1 MKVNDLPVDLRSILE
16 AGTAY
21 GTFLNAGSLVVTD
34 LLAGCGYDCL
44 MIDGEHSPVGFETAQ
59 ALTIACQG
67 RGASALMRIA
77 DNDPVLM
84 KRALDLGLDGVM
96 VPVVSSRA
104 EAERAVASFRYPPDG
119 IRGMAA
125 GVVRASRYGLQT
137 EAYLAKGRH
146 RPILI
151 LQIETRAA
159 VDAIDEIVQVAGV
172 DMLFVG
178 PFDLSANL
186 GFLGQPDHPTARAAI
201 AKVEQAAKRAG
212 RWLGT
217 IDTSERPARA
227 LYADGYRLVMG
238 SADVTML
245 RETAIRNIAAA
256 RGR

>member
-1 MKVNDLPVDLRSILE
+1 MGQVLSVDLRSKLE
-16 AGTAY
+16 AGTTY
-21 GTFLNAGSLVVTD
+21 GTFLNACSLVVAD
-34 LLAGCGYDCL
+34 VLAGCGYDCL
-44 MIDGEHSPVGFETAQ
+44 MIDGEHSPVGYETAH
-59 ALTIACQG
+59 ALAIACQG
-67 RGASALMRIA
+67 RGAGALMRIA

-125 GVVRASRYGLQT
+125 GVVRASQYGLHT
-137 EAYLAKGRH
+137 ADYLATGRH

-159 VDAIDEIVQVAGV
+159 VDAIDEIVAVDGV
-172 DMLFVG
+172 DMLFIG

-186 GFLGQPDHPTARAAI
+186 GHLGQPDHPAAREAI
-201 AKVEQAAKRAG
+201 AKVEAAAKKAG

-217 IDTSERPARA
+217 IDTAGRPARTLFA
-227 LYADGYRLVMG
+227 EGYRLVMG

-245 RETAIRNIAAA
+245 RETALRNIAAA
-256 RGR
+256 RAR

>member
-1 MKVNDLPVDLRSILE
+1 MGHDLLVDLRSKLE
-16 AGTAY
+16 AGTVY
-21 GTFLNAGSLVVTD
+21 GTFLNACSLVVAD
-34 LLAGCGYDCL
+34 VLAGCGYDCL
-44 MIDGEHSPVGFETAQ
+44 MIDGEHSPVGYETAQ
-59 ALTIACQG
+59 ALTMACQG
-67 RGASALMRIA
+67 RGAGALMRIA
-77 DNDPVLM
+77 NNDPVLM

-104 EAERAVASFRYPPDG
+104 EAERAVASFRYPPEG

-125 GVVRASRYGLQT
+125 GVVRASQYGLNT
-137 EAYLAKGRH
+137 ADYLATGRH

-159 VDAIDEIVQVAGV
+159 VKAIDEIVDVAGV
-172 DMLFVG
+172 DMLFIG

-186 GFLGQPDHPTARAAI
+186 GHLGQPDHPEARDAI
-201 AKVEQAAKRAG
+201 ARVEAAAKRAG

-217 IDTSERPARA
+217 IDTAGRPARTLFA
-227 LYADGYRLVMG
+227 EGYRLVMG

-245 RETAIRNIAAA
+245 RETALRNIAAA

>member
-1 MKVNDLPVDLRSILE
+1 MPVDLRSKLE
-16 AGTAY
+16 AGNAY
-21 GTFLNAGSLVVTD
+21 GTFLNACSLTVADV
-34 LLAGCGYDCL
+34 LAGCGYDCL
-44 MIDGEHSPVGFETAQ
+44 MIDGEHSPVGYETAQ

-67 RGASALMRIA
+67 RGAGALMRIA
-77 DNDPVLM
+77 NNDPVLM

-104 EAERAVASFRYPPDG
+104 EAERAVAAFRYPPEG

-125 GVVRASRYGLQT
+125 GVVRASQYGLHT
-137 EAYLAKGRH
+137 ADYLATGRH

-159 VDAIDEIVQVAGV
+159 VEAIDPIVDVAGV
-172 DMLFVG
+172 DMLFIG

-186 GFLGQPDHPTARAAI
+186 GYLGQPDHPAAREAI
-201 AKVEQAAKRAG
+201 AKVEAAAKRAG

-217 IDTSERPARA
+217 IDTAARPARTLFA
-227 LYADGYRLVMG
+227 EGYRLVMG

-245 RETAIRNIAAA
+245 RETALRNIAAA

>member
-1 MKVNDLPVDLRSILE
+1 MVNDLSVDLRSKLE
-16 AGTAY
+16 TGTAY
-21 GTFLNAGSLVVTD
+21 GTFLNACSYVVAD
-34 LLAGCGYDCL
+34 VLAGCGYDCL
-44 MIDGEHSPVGFETAQ
+44 MIDGEHSPVGFETAH
-59 ALTIACQG
+59 ALTTACQG
-67 RGASALMRIA
+67 RGAAALMRIA
-77 DNDPVLM
+77 DNDPALM
-84 KRALDLGLDGVM
+84 KRALDLGLDGAM
-96 VPVVSSRA
+96 VPAVSSRA

-125 GVVRASRYGLQT
+125 GVVRASQYGLRT
-137 EAYLAKGRH
+137 ADYLGEGRH

-159 VDAIDEIVQVAGV
+159 VEAIDEIVQVAGV
-172 DMLFVG
+172 DMLFIG

-186 GFLGQPDHPTARAAI
+186 GLLGQPDHPTARAAI
-201 AKVEQAAKRAG
+201 ARVEQAAKRAG

-217 IDTSERPARA
+217 IDTGERPARS

-245 RETAIRNIAAA
+245 RESALRNIAAA

>member
-1 MKVNDLPVDLRSILE
+1 MRNHLSVDLRSKLE

-21 GTFLNAGSLVVTD
+21 GTFLNACSLTVTD
-34 LLAGCGYDCL
+34 VLAGCGYDCL
-44 MIDGEHSPVGFETAQ
+44 MIDGEHSPVGYETAQ

-67 RGASALMRIA
+67 RGAGALMRIA
-77 DNDPVLM
+77 SNDPVLM

-96 VPVVSSRA
+96 VPVVSNRA
-104 EAERAVASFRYPPDG
+104 EAERAVASFRYPPEG

-125 GVVRASRYGLQT
+125 GVVRASQYGLHT
-137 EAYLAKGRH
+137 ADYLATGRH

-159 VDAIDEIVQVAGV
+159 VEAIDAIVEVAGV
-172 DMLFVG
+172 DMLFIG

-186 GFLGQPDHPTARAAI
+186 GYLGQPDHPAARDAI
-201 AKVEQAAKRAG
+201 ARVEAAAKRAG

-217 IDTSERPARA
+217 IDTAARPARA
-227 LYADGYRLVMG
+227 LFAEGYRLVMG

-245 RETAIRNIAAA
+245 RETALRNIAAA